1 MECRLVS
8 NMCIAL
14 YPYVRLH
21 CTSSMYLCTYVHL
34 LLISIHMYISYVSL
48 YISYVSLY
56 ICTSHMYLYTSPL
69 YICTSRM
76 SVISSTSPLLL
87 YYTFESFQCLIDS
100 ISRPRSRL
108 FISSTSD
115 YRFEQIG
122 LSMLDCSFYTSVLCL
137 SIIYLNFLKS
147 TKKHLT
153 TTTTTKTTYF
163 FNWIKIKLFC
173 VFCLCIVNS
182 NISDNRQI
190 KISSFGRREQLAVF
204 LLQLGRLDYLPSKM
218 PT

>member
-8 NMCIAL
+8 NVCIAL
-14 YPYVRLH
+14 YPYVRLL

-56 ICTSHMYLYTSPL
+56 ICTYHMYLYTSPL

-87 YYTFESFQCLIDS
+87 YCTFESFQCLIDS

-147 TKKHLT
+147 TK
-153 TTTTTKTTYF
+153 
-163 FNWIKIKLFC
+163 
-173 VFCLCIVNS
+173 
-182 NISDNRQI
+182 NI
-190 KISSFGRREQLAVF
+190 
-204 LLQLGRLDYLPSKM
+204 
-218 PT
+218 